1 MKTVGFEENG
11 VRGTNYK
18 NFISDSLKKKKTT
31 RKKTKERN
39 PVKLTTN
46 SSTVLHMLNG

>member
-18 NFISDSLKKKKTT
+18 NFISDSLEKKKKPLG
-31 RKKTKERN
+31 KKQKKE
-39 PVKLTTN
+39 TQ
-46 SSTVLHMLNG
+46 